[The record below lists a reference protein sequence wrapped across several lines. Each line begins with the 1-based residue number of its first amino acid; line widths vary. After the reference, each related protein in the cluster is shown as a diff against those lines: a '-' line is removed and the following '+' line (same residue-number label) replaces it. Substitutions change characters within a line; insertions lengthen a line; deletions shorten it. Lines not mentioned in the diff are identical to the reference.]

1 MLSWIYLVVVEG
13 VNFMNNFDKFMIK
26 KKFEGFFFK
35 ICFFLYFIRLF
46 IVKFFNKVCYVICG
60 LFFCDYGFVYFGV
73 LRGYIIFLIK

>member
-1 MLSWIYLVVVEG
+1 
-13 VNFMNNFDKFMIK
+13 MIK
-26 KKFEGFFFK
+26 KEFEGFFFK

-73 LRGYIIFLIK
+73 LRGYIIFLIKLILNVIFYKFYVGIFL